1 MRQNSI
7 SRGRVRRPL
16 ATGLL
21 ALAAIGMTIGLG
33 AAPAEAKAM
42 SATLSIDKTP
52 ESGTGGKYRV
62 HVDVLVPMNKYDAV
76 GYVNNG
82 AYIALTLFA
91 DDAGDD
97 RFNELPVFVAG
108 PTTSAYTR
116 FWRNYNYGLFADA
129 QGVHLRTS
137 FLAPGNVLNEDKSA
151 FNTAVG
157 NTRDEIYYVAS
168 FVDGDGGTS
177 KKKSNVATGY
187 FCC

>member
-1 MRQNSI
+1 MRQAI
-7 SRGRVRRPL
+7 SRGRITRPL
-16 ATGLL
+16 TTGLL
-21 ALAAIGMTIGLG
+21 ALAVIGTTIGLG

-42 SATLSIDKTP
+42 SATLGIDRTP
-52 ESGTGGKYRV
+52 EPGSGGKYRV
-62 HVDVLVPMNKYDAV
+62 HVDVLVPMNKYDAD

-82 AYIALTLFA
+82 AYISLTFLA

-108 PTTSAYTR
+108 PTTSAYVR
-116 FWRNYNYGLFADA
+116 YWRNYNYGLFTDS

-151 FNTAVG
+151 FSTAVG

-168 FVDGDGGTS
+168 FVDADGGRSTR
-177 KKKSNVATGY
+177 KSNVATGY